1 MAVTVKGT
9 ILVTGANGG
18 LGSAIA
24 HQFASKSELSA
35 YHGLYAVR
43 DTSHAPVLTSALAH
57 GATHP
62 YDVVALDLTRLD
74 NVRVVAEG
82 INARVS
88 AGEIPPIRALI
99 LNAGFLD
106 FGKQTWTAHGLENT
120 FAANYLGHWL
130 LTLLLLKSM
139 DKQAGRIVVIGSQAH
154 NPKDPRNAMGRA
166 FVDPKYQT
174 IVTDAARFEAI
185 SKGSWSPDASFQ
197 GGFRRYG
204 VSKLF
209 LIMMQHEL
217 QARLNADPTLSNICI
232 LGVDPG
238 TMVSGLQ
245 RLAPWVIRVLIH
257 KIIYTALLWLNPNNG
272 LVRPTSGAAADVLEA
287 AFGTQGGELPKDK
300 YFDGRS
306 PFETSEESRDT
317 EKRELVWKETVK
329 LAGLK
334 DGETVLTTWQ
344 ICHGKSRMVRVPRH
358 DHKYVRL
365 FLQRIG
371 GNEVWVSQIPVIP
384 AHQLAAA
391 DKPDWTGLAISPV
404 MVLNDRVAESE
415 PEPGQQGGRRLMP
428 QDSDKL
434 EMKT

>member
-1 MAVTVKGT
+1 MAVAVKGT

-24 HQFASKSELSA
+24 HQFASKPELSA
-35 YHGLYAVR
+35 YHGLYTVR
-43 DTSHAPVLTSALAH
+43 NTSHAPALASALAH

-74 NVRVVAEG
+74 NVRAVAEG

-99 LNAGFLD
+99 LNAGFQD
-106 FGKQTWTAHGLENT
+106 FGKQTWTADGLDYT

-130 LTLLLLKSM
+130 LTILLLKSM

-154 NPKDPRNAMGRA
+154 DPKDPRNAMGRA

-174 IVTDAARFEAI
+174 IVTDAGRFEAI
-185 SKGSWSPDASFQ
+185 SKGAWSPATEDASFQ

-204 VSKLF
+204 ASKLF

-238 TMVSGLQ
+238 MMVSGMQ
-245 RLAPWVIRVLIH
+245 RLAPWVIRVLLF
-257 KIIYTALLWLNPNNG
+257 KIIYTALLWLIPKNG
-272 LVRPTSGAAADVLEA
+272 PARPTSRSAADVLEA
-287 AFGTQGGELPKDK
+287 AFGTEGGELPKDK

-317 EKRELVWKETVK
+317 EKRKLVWKETVK

-334 DGETVLTTWQ
+334 EGETVLTNWQ
-344 ICHGKSRMVRVPRH
+344 
-358 DHKYVRL
+358 
-365 FLQRIG
+365 
-371 GNEVWVSQIPVIP
+371 
-384 AHQLAAA
+384 
-391 DKPDWTGLAISPV
+391 
-404 MVLNDRVAESE
+404 
-415 PEPGQQGGRRLMP
+415 
-428 QDSDKL
+428 
-434 EMKT
+434 